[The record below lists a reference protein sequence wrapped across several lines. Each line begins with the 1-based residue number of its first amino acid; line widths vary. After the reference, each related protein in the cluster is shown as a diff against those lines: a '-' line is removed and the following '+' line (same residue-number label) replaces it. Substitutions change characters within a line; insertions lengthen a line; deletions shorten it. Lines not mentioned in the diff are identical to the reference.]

1 MTWKRLVE
9 LGLVLIRAALAKW
22 NCALER
28 VFSRQ

>member
-9 LGLVLIRAALAKW
+9 LGLVLLRATLAKW
-22 NCALER
+22 KRALEW